1 MKRLALNRSALRL
14 KDYDLRNKSVLLKSL
29 KLSAKRK
36 HVFVRQNSWNGC
48 DLNKPVWI
56 S

>member
-1 MKRLALNRSALRL
+1 MKRLALSRSVLKMKDSAL
-14 KDYDLRNKSVLLKSL
+14 KNKGAWKKNL
-29 KLSAKRK
+29 KLSAERK